1 MSTLQIKKLQSGAF
15 EHVDSIDGNFFLGRF
30 SFKQEFNKAF
40 LVEAYGAKRR
50 EYLIGEISVF
60 DYLGTEETFLNFTDL
75 ENRLVELAYTGIDTN
90 LIPFALTASN
100 FGEFSKD
107 LNTNDSIEDADLI
120 TFTDVSDTNKQKK
133 TTWLNIKAKLKTYFD
148 TLYQNILVSGTNI
161 KTINGT
167 SILGSG
173 NIAIAGGSS
182 SQYVRMFIPL
192 FDEFVAAINTW
203 RSWAKNES
211 NILNSKAN
219 TSLGTGSVPNSSLVD
234 CNFFLVE
241 GASTLT
247 SVIFVADNGFNS
259 KNYEIFIQGFT
270 YANGTNVGSETNKQ
284 TLVQQVITTSTAN
297 QYTRIPLTVASNTL
311 GAVTG
316 IKVAWRHTGGAA
328 YILQAPQ
335 LLFKFD

>member
-1 MSTLQIKKLQSGAF
+1 MSTLQIIKLESGAF
-15 EHVDSIDGNFFLGRF
+15 KHVDSIDGDFFLGRF
-30 SFKQEFNKAF
+30 SFKQELSKAF

-75 ENRLVELAYTGIDTN
+75 INRLTDLGYTGIETN
-90 LIPFALTASN
+90 GIIPTASSYISSDVDN
-100 FGEFSKD
+100 A
-107 LNTNDSIEDADLI
+107 IE
-120 TFTDVSDTNKQKK
+120 
-133 TTWLNIKAKLKTYFD
+133 
-148 TLYQNILVSGTNI
+148 
-161 KTINGT
+161 
-167 SILGSG
+167 LGSDNKLFAPISG
-173 NIAIAGGSS
+173 GGGSS

-192 FDEFVAAINTW
+192 FDEYVVAINTW

-211 NILNSKAN
+211 NILNGKAN
-219 TSLGTGSVPNSSLVD
+219 TSLGTGSVPNSTNLLD

-270 YANGTNVGSETNKQ
+270 YANGTNIGSETNKQ
-284 TLVQQVITTSTAN
+284 TLVQQVITTSSAN

-316 IKVAWRHTGGAA
+316 IKVSWRHTGGAS